1 MKKIQKV
8 KGIEPNKKYMHESVT
23 RSLMLVTAL
32 KTSIGYDKS
41 SEIAKRAYKDGTSLR
56 DATLALGYLSGEEF
70 DLLVQPEKMTCPEKI
85 VLDYKKSR
93 IILPINNFTNTL
105 ILSFASY
112 YRTYCICEMNGYC

>member
-1 MKKIQKV
+1 
-8 KGIEPNKKYMHESVT
+8 MHESVT

-70 DLLVQPEKMTCPEKI
+70 DLLVSPRK
-85 VLDYKKSR
+85 
-93 IILPINNFTNTL
+93 
-105 ILSFASY
+105 
-112 YRTYCICEMNGYC
+112 